1 MNQPSGRPT
10 SEETEMIRDVI
21 LYPHILQMI
30 HKSQDDIGAA
40 HIALKGIIGR
50 CLDFLM
56 SRATNDYYE
65 LKRSLKARNIRV
77 VEEEAN
83 EGILYFRYFCRGYE
97 ERFGIVRET
106 LRHAIIKRMNAYTQE
121 IGQKFFA
128 P

>member
-1 MNQPSGRPT
+1 MIQQSGRPT
-10 SEETEMIRDVI
+10 NEETELIRDFI
-21 LYPHILQMI
+21 LYPHILRMI
-30 HKSQDDIGAA
+30 HKSQEDIDAA
-40 HIALKGIIGR
+40 HVSLKGIIGR

-56 SRATNDYYE
+56 SRATKDYYE
-65 LKRSLKARNIRV
+65 LKRNLKARNIRV

-83 EGILYFRYFCRGYE
+83 EGILYYRYYCRGYE

-106 LRHAIIKRMNAYTQE
+106 LRNEIISRMTAYTKE